1 MSRLHWLDTA
11 EYLSF
16 GTAALG
22 TIAATLTQQVVYA
35 TAPLTLS
42 LGVSLTNRQRL
53 DRLRQ
58 QQNRDSI
65 TQLQSTSLAPTNQK
79 LSQLENE
86 LEGWKKELT
95 GTLESTFQTNKESL
109 QSIYLIPTDQK
120 ISQLEDKLKRFE
132 AYLAPT
138 SQRVAHF
145 ESELE
150 NWKRELTGTLE
161 RIFQSNKESLRSA
174 DLLSTNQK
182 INQLEDKLKK
192 YAEKGTLEA
201 SYQSIVEEYLQKRF
215 EVYLT
220 PTSQKLAQF
229 ESEFKGW
236 KAQLAETLES
246 RFQTNKESLRSA
258 YLIPT
263 NQKISQLEDKLK
275 EYAKKETLEAS
286 YKKIVEEELQKRLE
300 AYLAPNSQKLA
311 HFENDLESWKRE
323 LTGRIENTFQT
334 NKESLQS
341 AYFIPTSQKISQLE
355 DKFQKY
361 AKKETLEASYQR
373 IVEEELPKR
382 LEAYL
387 ESKVQDKLQSYQKA
401 WEAQL
406 IALLNEQLTLI
417 KPYYEYRL
425 VFGRVENRSVLIESL
440 EKVQHH
446 LIIVCPWLIQ
456 YAINKDIINRLD
468 NLIARGV
475 RIDIGWGKL
484 GDINKAEKEDK
495 RPHKTRREKLKSFS
509 DRWRY
514 NALEILEQRESAP
527 DSSLKLKLMGT
538 HEKYLVCDDTFAMLS
553 SHNSLAAEKDDGE
566 RERGIRVNDPHIIKG
581 LIERFESAENLDTRD
596 LDTRDLDTSNQKGN
610 FLSTPQHPPQ
620 VESPVLRSKRHP
632 NV

>member
-42 LGVSLTNRQRL
+42 IGVSLTNRQRL

-58 QQNRDSI
+58 QQSRDSI

-86 LEGWKKELT
+86 LEGWKTQIAEK
-95 GTLESTFQTNKESL
+95 LESGFQTNKESL
-109 QSIYLIPTDQK
+109 QSVYLIPTDQK
-120 ISQLEDKLKRFE
+120 LSQLEDKLKRVE

-174 DLLSTNQK
+174 DLISTHQK

-192 YAEKGTLEA
+192 YVEKEALEA
-201 SYQSIVEEYLQKRF
+201 SYQRIVEEYLQKRL
-215 EVYLT
+215 EAYLT
-220 PTSQKLAQF
+220 PTSQNLTQF
-229 ESEFKGW
+229 KSEFKGW
-236 KAQLAETLES
+236 KAQLTETLE
-246 RFQTNKESLRSA
+246 RIFQSNKESLRSA
-258 YLIPT
+258 DLIPT
-263 NQKISQLEDKLK
+263 NQKISQLEDKLQR
-275 EYAKKETLEAS
+275 YVQKETLEA
-286 YKKIVEEELQKRLE
+286 
-300 AYLAPNSQKLA
+300 YLTPTSQKLA
-311 HFENDLESWKRE
+311 HFENNLESWKRE
-323 LTGRIENTFQT
+323 LTGTIEKIFQS
-334 NKESLQS
+334 NKESLR
-341 AYFIPTSQKISQLE
+341 AADLIPTNQKISQLE
-355 DKFQKY
+355 DKLQKY
-361 AKKETLEASYQR
+361 VEKETLEANYQK

-387 ESKVQDKLQSYQKA
+387 ESKVQDKLQGYQKE
-401 WEAQL
+401 WETQL

-417 KPYYEYRL
+417 KPYYKYKL
-425 VFGRVENRSVLIESL
+425 VFGRVETRSVLIEAL
-440 EKVQHH
+440 DNVQHR
-446 LIIVCPWLIQ
+446 LIIVCPWLSQ
-456 YAINKDIINRLD
+456 NAITEVIISRLD

-475 RIDIGWGKL
+475 KVDIGWGSL
-484 GDINKAEKEDK
+484 RDIEKFQNDNNGTNK
-495 RPHKTRREKLKSFS
+495 TLREKLKCYCK
-509 DRWRY
+509 DWKY
-514 NALEILEQRESAP
+514 NALGILEQRESAP
-527 DSSLKLKLMGT
+527 GSFLKLKLMGT
-538 HEKYLVCDDTFAMLS
+538 HEKYLVCDNSFAMLG
-553 SHNSLAAEKDDGE
+553 SHNLLTSMKKDGE
-566 RERGIRVNDPHIIKG
+566 REIGIRVSDPHIIKG
-581 LIERFESAENLDTRD
+581 LIERFESAEN

-620 VESPVLRSKRHP
+620 VESPTLRSKRHP